1 MIEVSQEKRSL
12 EQRASLKDYPP
23 AYFLSLELENVLC
36 FKTPQKLNLS
46 DANGFPAQWTVIL
59 GDNGVG
65 KTTLL
70 RCLAEM
76 EPRPLP
82 SSKNAVSDSLPRLFF
97 PEENNVAERTFQAY
111 TASFVAKFAY
121 GSVLSSSKQPLDNK
135 SLKNSNGNQELNGN
149 KELNG
154 NEDSC
159 FAKSAAKFEDST
171 FQDGYFRI
179 VGPICETLG
188 EIKLLGLKCYAYGAN
203 RRMGETSLSEAL
215 SADSCASLFSDDA
228 ALINSEEW
236 LLRADYAV
244 ARSAPNNTARLEERF
259 HLIQDTLK
267 HLLPDVSDIRIA
279 LADDGNPLPVAEF
292 RTSYGWVP
300 LKRLSL
306 GYKTVI
312 AWTVDLAA
320 RLIDRYPQSK
330 DPLAEP
336 AVVLVD
342 EIDLHLHPKWQ
353 RTIMSF
359 LTQRFPNTQFIVTA
373 HSPLVVQ
380 AAGNA
385 NIVLLRR
392 EGDHVVIDNDP
403 EIIDNW
409 RVEQILASV
418 FELPSP
424 HSPDIEPL
432 IERRRKLLAKSKLTA
447 KDARELEKLEV
458 QIGTLPTAESPE
470 DIRAMDIIRK
480 AAKLLENS
488 SMGNK

>member
-1 MIEVSQEKRSL
+1 V
-12 EQRASLKDYPP
+12 
-23 AYFLSLELENVLC
+23 
-36 FKTPQKLNLS
+36 
-46 DANGFPAQWTVIL
+46 
-59 GDNGVG
+59 
-65 KTTLL
+65 
-70 RCLAEM
+70 
-76 EPRPLP
+76 
-82 SSKNAVSDSLPRLFF
+82 VSDSLPRLFF
-97 PEENNVAERTFQAY
+97 SEENSIREHAFRAY
-111 TASFVAKFAY
+111 TANFTVKFAY
-121 GSVLSSSKQPLDNK
+121 DSILSDWDK
-135 SLKNSNGNQELNGN
+135 SLGVQSLPSSIRDREPYFVKATQ
-149 KELNG
+149 
-154 NEDSC
+154 
-159 FAKSAAKFEDST
+159 KSTPT

-179 VGPICETLG
+179 VGPTCEVVG
-188 EIKLLGLKCYAYGAN
+188 ESKLLGLKCYAYGAN

-267 HLLPDVSDIRIA
+267 QLLPDVFDIRIA
-279 LADDGNPLPVAEF
+279 LADDGHPLPVAEF
-292 RTSYGWVP
+292 QTPYGWVP
-300 LKRLSL
+300 LKSLSL

-359 LTQRFPNTQFIVTA
+359 LTQRFPNTQFIATA

-392 EGDHVVIDNDP
+392 EGDHVVIDNNP

-424 HSPDIEPL
+424 HSPEIEPL

-447 KDARELEKLEV
+447 KDQQELEKLEV

-488 SMGNK
+488 

>member
-1 MIEVSQEKRSL
+1 MTEAQQEIRIK
-12 EQRASLKDYPP
+12 EQRESPKDYPP
-23 AYFLSLELENVLC
+23 AYFLSIELENVLC
-36 FKTPQKLNLS
+36 FKARQKLDLS
-46 DANGFPAQWTVIL
+46 DNNGFPAQWTVIL

-70 RCLAEM
+70 RCLAGM
-76 EPRPLP
+76 QPAVQTGIMVP
-82 SSKNAVSDSLPRLFF
+82 SMQEETFATPRLEDFRAFF
-97 PEENNVAERTFQAY
+97 DRAEVSQNSSAMVDATFTFGSSFSKRTDTEQRSMFLARYSNLSERITPSERIILLPTKMSTIWGYSSVDEELF
-111 TASFVAKFAY
+111 
-121 GSVLSSSKQPLDNK
+121 
-135 SLKNSNGNQELNGN
+135 
-149 KELNG
+149 
-154 NEDSC
+154 
-159 FAKSAAKFEDST
+159 
-171 FQDGYFRI
+171 
-179 VGPICETLG
+179 
-188 EIKLLGLKCYAYGAN
+188 GLKCYGYGAN
-203 RRMGETSLSEAL
+203 RRMGKTSLSEAL
-215 SADSCASLFSDDA
+215 SADSCASLFHDSET
-228 ALINSEEW
+228 LINAEEW
-236 LLRADYAV
+236 LLQADYAV
-244 ARSAPNNTARLEERF
+244 ARSTSKHKTRLEQRLS
-259 HLIQDTLK
+259 LIKEILK

-279 LADDGNPLPVAEF
+279 SFDDNILPPIAKF
-292 RTSYGWVP
+292 RTPYGWVP
-300 LKRLSL
+300 LKNLSL

-320 RLIDRYPQSK
+320 KLMDRYPLSA

-353 RTIMSF
+353 RTIISF
-359 LTQRFPNTQFIVTA
+359 LSVRFPNTQFIVTA

-380 AAGNA
+380 AAKNA

-409 RVEQILASV
+409 RVEQVLASV

-424 HSPDIEPL
+424 HSPEIEPL

-447 KDARELEKLEV
+447 KDERELKKLEE
-458 QIGTLPTAESPE
+458 QIGTIPTAESPE

-488 SMGNK
+488 

>member
-1 MIEVSQEKRSL
+1 MTEVSQGIRPI

-36 FKTPQKLNLS
+36 FKTPQKLDLS
-46 DANGFPAQWTVIL
+46 DENGFPAQWTVIL

-82 SSKNAVSDSLPRLFF
+82 SSKDAVTDSLPRLFF
-97 PEENNVAERTFQAY
+97 PEENTVRQRALHAY
-111 TASFVAKFAY
+111 TASFVARFAY
-121 GSVLSSSKQPLDNK
+121 GSVLSHSKESSVGQSSK
-135 SLKNSNGNQELNGN
+135 SFISNQESYFV
-149 KELNG
+149 KATQTSIE
-154 NEDSC
+154 
-159 FAKSAAKFEDST
+159 ST
-171 FQDGYFRI
+171 FQDGYFRV
-179 VGPICETLG
+179 VGPTCEAVG
-188 EIKLLGLKCYAYGAN
+188 EAKLLGLKCYAYGAN
-203 RRMGETSLSEAL
+203 RRMGETSLTEAL
-215 SADSCASLFSDDA
+215 SADSCASLFSDDE

-259 HLIQDTLK
+259 YLMQETLR

-279 LADDGNPLPVAEF
+279 LADDGNPSPVAEF
-292 RTSYGWVP
+292 QTSYGWVP
-300 LKRLSL
+300 LKSLSL

-330 DPLAEP
+330 DPLSEP

-359 LTQRFPNTQFIVTA
+359 LTERFPNTQFIVTA

-380 AAGNA
+380 AARNA

-409 RVEQILASV
+409 RVEQVLASV

-424 HSPDIEPL
+424 HSPEIEPL
-432 IERRRKLLAKSKLTA
+432 IERRRELLAKSKLTA
-447 KDARELEKLEV
+447 KDERELKELEE

-480 AAKLLENS
+480 AAKLLEN
-488 SMGNK
+488 NN

>member
-1 MIEVSQEKRSL
+1 MAEESQEIRLK
-12 EQRASLKDYPP
+12 EQRESSRDYPP
-23 AYFLSLELENVLC
+23 AYFLSIELEDVLC
-36 FKTPQKLNLS
+36 FKIRQTLDLS
-46 DANGFPAQWTVIL
+46 DANGFPSQWTVIL

-70 RCLAEM
+70 RSLAAM
-76 EPRPLP
+76 EPYYINFNQPLDTYLKNSHRRSLPP
-82 SSKNAVSDSLPRLFF
+82 SSEWRNEFDQHLSFDLNLITRA
-97 PEENNVAERTFQAY
+97 
-111 TASFVAKFAY
+111 TALYAY
-121 GSVLSSSKQPLDNK
+121 GSPLSSFNK
-135 SLKNSNGNQELNGN
+135 FSLS
-149 KELNG
+149 
-154 NEDSC
+154 
-159 FAKSAAKFEDST
+159 KSAKRPTFEQAT
-171 FQDGYFRI
+171 LADGY
-179 VGPICETLG
+179 
-188 EIKLLGLKCYAYGAN
+188 GLSTEFLSLNCYGYGAN
-203 RRMGETSLSEAL
+203 RRISETSISEAF
-215 SADSCASLFSDDA
+215 SSDSCASLFSDKET
-228 ALINSEEW
+228 LINAEEW
-236 LLRADYAV
+236 LLQADYAV
-244 ARSAPNNTARLEERF
+244 ARSAPDNTARLEKRL
-259 HLIQDTLK
+259 HLIQDILK
-267 HLLPDVSDIRIA
+267 QLLPDIADIHISPA
-279 LADDGNPLPVAEF
+279 SYYNPLPAAEF
-292 RTSYGWVP
+292 LTPYGWVP
-300 LKRLSL
+300 LKSLSL

-320 RLIDRYPQSK
+320 RLIDRYPRSE

-359 LTQRFPNTQFIVTA
+359 LSDRFPNTQFIVTA

-409 RVEQILASV
+409 RVEQVLASV

-424 HSPDIEPL
+424 HSPEIEPL

-447 KDARELEKLEV
+447 KDERELKKLEE
-458 QIGTLPTAESPE
+458 QIGTIPTAESPE

-488 SMGNK
+488 

>member
-1 MIEVSQEKRSL
+1 MTKAPQEIKFP
-12 EQRASLKDYPP
+12 EQGESRKNYSP
-23 AYFLSLELENVLC
+23 AYFLSIELENVLC
-36 FKTPQKLNLS
+36 FKTRQKLDLS
-46 DANGFPAQWTVIL
+46 DTNGFPAQWTIIL

-70 RCLAEM
+70 RSLAGM
-76 EPRPLP
+76 EPTSGKFP
-82 SSKNAVSDSLPRLFF
+82 SNSIPDIFFSAPRFSGNTGLEEKQLFITPETKIKTHFVSGAKLRNWTEASI
-97 PEENNVAERTFQAY
+97 TF
-111 TASFVAKFAY
+111 TIEPS
-121 GSVLSSSKQPLDNK
+121 K
-135 SLKNSNGNQELNGN
+135 SLQRYSFAILNSPFGTVGTLE
-149 KELNG
+149 
-154 NEDSC
+154 NEN
-159 FAKSAAKFEDST
+159 
-171 FQDGYFRI
+171 
-179 VGPICETLG
+179 
-188 EIKLLGLKCYAYGAN
+188 LLGLKCYGYGAN
-203 RRMGETSLSEAL
+203 RRMGETSLSETL
-215 SADSCASLFSDDA
+215 SSDGCTSLFSDNVS
-228 ALINSEEW
+228 LINAEEW
-236 LLRADYAV
+236 LLQADYAV
-244 ARSAPNNTARLEERF
+244 SRSAPDNKPQRERRF
-259 HLIQDTLK
+259 YLIQDILK
-267 HLLPDVSDIRIA
+267 KLLPDVSDIRIT
-279 LADDGNPLPVAEF
+279 LTENHNPRPAVEF
-292 RTSYGWVP
+292 LTPYGWVP
-300 LKRLSL
+300 LKSLSL

-320 RLIDRYPQSK
+320 RMIERYPNSA

-359 LTQRFPNTQFIVTA
+359 LTERFPNTQFIVTA

-380 AAGNA
+380 AAKNA

-409 RVEQILASV
+409 RVEQVLSSV

-424 HSPDIEPL
+424 HAPDIAPL

-447 KDARELEKLEV
+447 KDERELKTLEA
-458 QIGTLPTAESPE
+458 QIGTIPTAESPE

-488 SMGNK
+488 

>member
-1 MIEVSQEKRSL
+1 MTEAQQEIRRIEKGESQ
-12 EQRASLKDYPP
+12 KDYPP
-23 AYFLSLELENVLC
+23 AYFLSIELENVLC
-36 FKTPQKLNLS
+36 FKSRQKLDLS
-46 DANGFPAQWTVIL
+46 DSNGFPAQWTVIL

-70 RCLAEM
+70 RSLASM
-76 EPRPLP
+76 KPKLLKL
-82 SSKNAVSDSLPRLFF
+82 SSNK
-97 PEENNVAERTFQAY
+97 
-111 TASFVAKFAY
+111 KFAQTH
-121 GSVLSSSKQPLDNK
+121 LSSS
-135 SLKNSNGNQELNGN
+135 SLLEKILLSNSLEARIKVHFIYGSELVSWTKDSSNQSIPHQDSLEVTGILSS
-149 KELNG
+149 LG
-154 NEDSC
+154 NE
-159 FAKSAAKFEDST
+159 
-171 FQDGYFRI
+171 
-179 VGPICETLG
+179 
-188 EIKLLGLKCYAYGAN
+188 KLLGLKCYGYGAN

-215 SADSCASLFSDDA
+215 SSDSCASLFSDDEV
-228 ALINSEEW
+228 LINAEEW
-236 LLRADYAV
+236 LLQADYAV
-244 ARSAPNNTARLEERF
+244 ARSASDNTERLERRF
-259 HLIQDTLK
+259 HLIKDTLK
-267 HLLPDVSDIRIA
+267 QLLPDVSDIRITP
-279 LADDGNPLPVAEF
+279 ADDKNPRPAVEF
-292 RTSYGWVP
+292 LTPYGWVL
-300 LKRLSL
+300 LKSLSL

-320 RLIDRYPQSK
+320 RLIEHNPQSEN
-330 DPLAEP
+330 PLAEP

-359 LTQRFPNTQFIVTA
+359 LTERFPNTQFIVTA

-380 AAGNA
+380 AAKNA

-409 RVEQILASV
+409 RVEQILSSV

-424 HSPDIEPL
+424 HSPDLAPL

-447 KDARELEKLEV
+447 KDERELKKLEA
-458 QIGTLPTAESPE
+458 QIGTIPTAESPE

-488 SMGNK
+488 